1 MEFFKSKWLV
11 LLQNEVRFEST
22 SFDLNK
28 IYPES
33 VLKWIPINLKE
44 VIDIPYKISTTDL
57 QVRGIQMTKDR
68 PLFEFEEM
76 ATRPYTKVDIN
87 DKILKI
93 TVEMN
98 LDQHVITRHIIS
110 PPEAPPKYAI
120 IDLLADIGGIA
131 VLIFVCLTLF
141 LSFWN
146 YNYMSDYLVTRLF
159 RLEN

>member
-1 MEFFKSKWLV
+1 
-11 LLQNEVRFEST
+11 
-22 SFDLNK
+22 
-28 IYPES
+28 
-33 VLKWIPINLKE
+33 
-44 VIDIPYKISTTDL
+44 
-57 QVRGIQMTKDR
+57 MTKDR

-76 ATRPYTKVDIN
+76 ATRPYTKADLN

-120 IDLLADIGGIA
+120 IDFLADIGGIA